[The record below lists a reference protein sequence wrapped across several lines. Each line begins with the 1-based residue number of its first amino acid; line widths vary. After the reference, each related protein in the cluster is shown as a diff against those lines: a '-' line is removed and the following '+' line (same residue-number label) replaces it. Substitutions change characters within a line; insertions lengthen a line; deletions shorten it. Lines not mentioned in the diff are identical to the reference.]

1 MFFFD
6 KPITE
11 NSEYSNLDKKDLYV
25 SDYSNVAT
33 VVDYLHYESNKAL
46 TNLKTKNEEWFY
58 IIFNDCNYLK
68 LISDDFELKKKFSEV
83 LDNLTRLNMWIAIA
97 DIDNKNISYNTNELV
112 KSIRDSGN
120 VLLFYD
126 LNKSKV
132 IDVSISVMRNNSKR
146 LEYGDAFFI
155 QNGDIE
161 RIKTP
166 FYINTLGKEVDY
178 GRQEYSD
185 E

>member
-1 MFFFD
+1 
-6 KPITE
+6 
-11 NSEYSNLDKKDLYV
+11 
-25 SDYSNVAT
+25 
-33 VVDYLHYESNKAL
+33 
-46 TNLKTKNEEWFY
+46 
-58 IIFNDCNYLK
+58 
-68 LISDDFELKKKFSEV
+68 
-83 LDNLTRLNMWIAIA
+83 MWIAIA

-166 FYINTLGKEVDY
+166 FI
-178 GRQEYSD
+178 
-185 E
+185 